1 LFLINFCGGVLRPPF
16 PGNPGK
22 AIRPDGGENS
32 YSVGAYRVRP
42 PFPGNSGK
50 AIRPDSHQPFLTM
63 TELHHALK
71 TSADYQ
77 ALPAKVSQLVL
88 KQVAKTF
95 KSFQKAQEQFKK
107 SPNKLT
113 GEPKLP
119 RYKDKKKG
127 RNV

>member
-1 LFLINFCGGVLRPPF
+1 
-16 PGNPGK
+16 
-22 AIRPDGGENS
+22 
-32 YSVGAYRVRP
+32 
-42 PFPGNSGK
+42 
-50 AIRPDSHQPFLTM
+50 M

-88 KQVAKTF
+88 KQVEKTF
-95 KSFQKAQEQFKK
+95 KSYQKAQEQFKK
-107 SPNKLT
+107 SPSKCT

-127 RNV
+127 RNVLTYNYQAISKTELVTIKRYPWGNGCGSLANSPHLCSGKLAI